1 LKLKLV
7 RYFFFV
13 GLLGIASLTMAQSR
27 LISRFPVGE
36 ELTYSVWFNFMKV
49 GHSIMTIKAIESVDG
64 FPVYHIESITETG
77 AVFDKIYRVNDRVNS
92 WIDLNGLFS
101 RRYEKRLREGKYR
114 KDYRAHFDYNEKK
127 AYTSRD
133 TLAISGK
140 VHDAL
145 SVIYCMR
152 AEYLFPGRIIRLN
165 NFDNDKF
172 RLFNVV
178 VREVESLKV
187 PAGKFQCFVLEPYAE
202 EGKLFKNQNKMT
214 IYLSADELR
223 LPIMI
228 DNEASFGRMIF
239 KLEKRTLR
247 QK

>member
-1 LKLKLV
+1 
-7 RYFFFV
+7 
-13 GLLGIASLTMAQSR
+13 
-27 LISRFPVGE
+27 
-36 ELTYSVWFNFMKV
+36 
-49 GHSIMTIKAIESVDG
+49 MTVKAIESLDG
-64 FPVYHIESITETG
+64 YPVYKVESVTETV
-77 AVFDKIYRVNDRVNS
+77 AVFDKIYRVNDRMKS

-101 RRYEKRLREGKYR
+101 RRYEKRLREGKYK
-114 KDYRAHFDYNEKK
+114 KDYRAQFDYNAKK

-178 VREVESLKV
+178 VREVQSLKV
-187 PAGKFQCFVLEPYAE
+187 PAGDFQCFVLEPYAE
-202 EGKLFKNQNKMT
+202 DGKLFKNQNKMI
-214 IYLSADELR
+214 IYLSADPLR
-223 LPIMI
+223 LPLMI

-239 KLEKRTLR
+239 KLEKRAITE
-247 QK
+247 K